1 LFHQDC
7 GIIIESISEQPPL
20 LIHGILEKE
29 NDKKRK
35 TKETVFKQPSS
46 AVST

>member
-1 LFHQDC
+1 V
-7 GIIIESISEQPPL
+7 ESLLKGISEQPPL

-35 TKETVFKQPSS
+35 AKETVFEQPSS
-46 AVST
+46 AAST